1 MNIVDGILFGVLA
14 LSILWGFKAGSIR
27 AVGNVVGTILS
38 AILAWKF
45 LEPTVNFLAPWFGSS
60 ILRQVV
66 FYLILFAIISKL
78 MGLVIYF
85 IEKLFGMVSW
95 LPFAEGANKLIGAIV
110 GAIEGI
116 IICTFGILTVAYFA
130 QYVVLNLGTLE
141 ALKTS
146 RLATPI
152 VSASP
157 VLFFLLPKEVN
168 FKIMPQPQTEENTE
182 PLTEEVQAPAE

>member
-14 LSILWGFKAGSIR
+14 LSVLWGFKAGAIR

-38 AILAWKF
+38 AVLAWKF

-66 FYLILFAIISKL
+66 FYLILFAVISKL

-95 LPFAEGANKLIGAIV
+95 LPFAEGANKLIGALV
-110 GAIEGI
+110 GAVEGI
-116 IICTFGILTVAYFA
+116 ILCTFGILTVAYFA
-130 QYVVLNLGTLE
+130 QYVIVNPATLD

-168 FKIMPQPQTEENTE
+168 FKIMPQEKETAADTQAEETADVPVE
-182 PLTEEVQAPAE
+182 

>member
-1 MNIVDGILFGVLA
+1 
-14 LSILWGFKAGSIR
+14 
-27 AVGNVVGTILS
+27 
-38 AILAWKF
+38 
-45 LEPTVNFLAPWFGSS
+45 
-60 ILRQVV
+60 
-66 FYLILFAIISKL
+66 
-78 MGLVIYF
+78 
-85 IEKLFGMVSW
+85 MVSW